1 MKILIVDD
9 DELIACLIEEN
20 LKLEGFETVTCYD
33 GLSALELA
41 ETEKPDLIILDVMLP
56 NLDGFH
62 VCKKLQGSGIPI
74 ILLTAKSDITDKLI
88 GLEVGADD
96 YVIKPFDSRELIA
109 RVRAILRRMEKAA
122 ARRDVP
128 NEDYD
133 RKKTGI
139 SINKDNRTAFIGKR
153 ELNLTPTEFEL
164 LYFLVSQ
171 PGRVF
176 DREQLLNAIWGYDF
190 LGDSRTV
197 DIHIQRLRKK
207 LKEYSSCIETIFGV
221 GYRFREDKR

>member
-20 LKLEGFETVTCYD
+20 LKLEGFDTVICYD

-56 NLDGFH
+56 KLDGFH

-109 RVRAILRRMEKAA
+109 RVRAILRRMEKAV
-122 ARRDVP
+122 ARRDVS

-164 LYFLVSQ
+164 LYFLASQ

-207 LKEYSSCIETIFGV
+207 LKEYSSSIETIFGV